1 MPQIPDR
8 ESPCQARRRHCGKQR
23 RNWPPLQGGVD
34 LFAAFRRCQVSL
46 ESLNRGA
53 ECREFGL
60 CRVNLGLVG
69 DDDKVVAVARAAA
82 GELEADAR
90 RSAGDDS
97 KRARFISHDYSPAQ
111 GLRTTLMRPS
121 SLCRNVL

>member
-1 MPQIPDR
+1 I
-8 ESPCQARRRHCGKQR
+8 GKQR
-23 RNWPPLQGGVD
+23 RNWTPLQGGVD

-53 ECREFGL
+53 ERREVGL

-69 DDDKVVAVARAAA
+69 ADDKGLAVARAGA
-82 GELEADAR
+82 GELEADPR

-97 KRARFISHDYSPAQ
+97 KRAQCISHDYPPAQ
-111 GLRTTLMRPS
+111 GLRTTLMQPS
-121 SLCRNVL
+121 FL